1 MATTNALSDVTSK
14 IPILSSSKEYND
26 WALALRGRAM
36 LISNVW
42 PILMRTK
49 EPLKK
54 PKDDAKD
61 KVVLAY
67 ETRLKKYEDAH
78 LKAMGLILTTVD
90 QNLQLLLGN
99 LKVPGKIEAGDNQ
112 PPPKP
117 EDMFDADAANMW
129 DFLKEHFERKDGINA
144 VIDLGNYTRLTLLD
158 SEPMESQLAK
168 HATQCARLAINGY
181 PFDDHIVASFIL
193 LALPPS
199 FESIKTHFL
208 DGLEDP
214 KTLNLNTVTARII
227 ECDQRV
233 RSEQSSANAITGP
246 PKAGN
251 KKKGKA
257 KFKGKPKN
265 KDKKE
270 KPPGAC
276 WHCGKEGHWNSECKQ
291 KKKKPDQPGGSS
303 SLHVVASEESTHS
316 DAEITT
322 LCCYLP
328 SCEDWLMDSGATEH
342 LTPYQT
348 DFKSYEAHPESR
360 AMYVTLGDSK
370 TCLRVHGSGTVERW
384 AEIPNNKD
392 SHCQLTLTN
401 VLHIPGIKR
410 RFLSL
415 STFDDK
421 GFELQIKN
429 RRLTATKG
437 NTSFVGTRVDKL
449 YVTPMWQDRPSPQ
462 PNSQLHTAIA
472 KPLPVKTWHKCM
484 GHINWEAL
492 KTVWNSKDVRATLAR
507 S

>member
-1 MATTNALSDVTSK
+1 MAAAALSDVTSK
-14 IPILSSSKEYND
+14 IPILSTSKEYND
-26 WALALRGRAM
+26 WALALKGRAM

-49 EPLKK
+49 AAPTK
-54 PKDDAKD
+54 PATDAKD
-61 KVVLAY
+61 EVVLAY
-67 ETRLKKYEDAH
+67 ETRLEKFEDAH

-90 QNLQLLLGN
+90 QNLQVLLGN
-99 LKVPGKIEAGDNQ
+99 LKVPGKREPEDTT
-112 PPPKP
+112 PPDTKP
-117 EDMFDADAANMW
+117 EDMFDADAADMW
-129 DFLKEHFERKDGINA
+129 DFLKTRFEKKDGINA
-144 VIDLGNYTRLTLLD
+144 VIDLGNYTRLTLSD
-158 SEPMESQLAK
+158 SEPMESQLAER
-168 HATQCARLAINGY
+168 ATQRARLAINGY
-181 PFDDHIVASFIL
+181 PFDDHVVASFIL

-214 KTLNLNTVTARII
+214 KTLSLTTVTARII
-227 ECDQRV
+227 ERDQRV

-265 KDKKE
+265 KDDKE

-276 WHCGKEGHWNSECKQ
+276 WHCGKEGHWNSDCKQ

-328 SCEDWLMDSGATEH
+328 SCEDWLMDSGTTEH

-348 DFKSYEAHPESR
+348 YFKSYEAHPESR

-384 AEIPNNKD
+384 AEIPNNK
-392 SHCQLTLTN
+392 SHCRLTLTN
-401 VLHIPGIKR
+401 VLHIPSIKCHS
-410 RFLSL
+410 LSL

-437 NTSFVGTRVDKL
+437 NTSFVGTRVGKL
-449 YVTPMWQDRPSPQ
+449 YVASMWQDRPSPQ
-462 PNSQLHTAIA
+462 PNS
-472 KPLPVKTWHKCM
+472 
-484 GHINWEAL
+484 
-492 KTVWNSKDVRATLAR
+492 
-507 S
+507 

>member
-1 MATTNALSDVTSK
+1 
-14 IPILSSSKEYND
+14 
-26 WALALRGRAM
+26 M

-49 EPLKK
+49 GPPTK

-61 KVVLAY
+61 KTILAY
-67 ETRLKKYEDAH
+67 ETHLEKFEDAH

-90 QNLQLLLGN
+90 QNLQVLLGN
-99 LKVPGKIEAGDNQ
+99 LKVPGKVEEGDNQ

-117 EDMFDADAANMW
+117 EDMFDADAADMW
-129 DFLKEHFERKDGINA
+129 DFLQKRFEKKDGINT
-144 VIDLGNYTRLTLLD
+144 VIDLGNYTRLTLSD

-168 HATQCARLAINGY
+168 RATQRAHLAINGY
-181 PFDDHIVASFIL
+181 PFNDHIVASFIL

-199 FESIKTHFL
+199 FESIKTHFFN
-208 DGLEDP
+208 GLEDP
-214 KTLNLNTVTARII
+214 KTLNLNTVTTCII
-227 ECDQRV
+227 EHDQRV

-246 PKAGN
+246 PKASN

-270 KPPGAC
+270 KPPGAY
-276 WHCGKEGHWNSECKQ
+276 WHCGKEDHWNSKCKQ

-322 LCCYLP
+322 LCCYLR
-328 SCEDWLMDSGATEH
+328 SCEDWLMDSGATDH

-360 AMYVTLGDSK
+360 AMYVTLSDSK
-370 TCLRVHGSGTVERW
+370 TRLRVHGSGTVERW

-392 SHCQLTLTN
+392 SHCRLTLTN
-401 VLHIPGIKR
+401 VLHIPGIKHH
-410 RFLSL
+410 FLSL

-421 GFELQIKN
+421 GFELQIKKQV
-429 RRLTATKG
+429 A
-437 NTSFVGTRVDKL
+437 SGT
-449 YVTPMWQDRPSPQ
+449 TP
-462 PNSQLHTAIA
+462 
-472 KPLPVKTWHKCM
+472 C
-484 GHINWEAL
+484 
-492 KTVWNSKDVRATLAR
+492 AR
-507 S
+507 SWRSLV